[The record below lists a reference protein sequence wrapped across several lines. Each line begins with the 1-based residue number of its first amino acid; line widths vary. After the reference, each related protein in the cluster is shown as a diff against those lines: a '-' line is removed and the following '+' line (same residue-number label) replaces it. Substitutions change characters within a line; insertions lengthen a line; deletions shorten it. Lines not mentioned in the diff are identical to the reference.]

1 MGAHMKIFGFAGY
14 SGAGKTT
21 LIEQLIPLF
30 VADGLKV
37 SLIKQSHH
45 NFEIDQPGKDSH
57 RHRMAGCTEVL
68 LTSPHR
74 WALMHELRSEAE
86 PSLAAH
92 AERMSPCDLLLVE
105 GFKHEAIPKLEVH
118 RAVNG
123 KPLLFPADQHIVALA
138 SDVPVDCTLPR
149 LDINDVRG
157 IHDFIL
163 EYVSLNER

>member
-1 MGAHMKIFGFAGY
+1 MKIFGFAGY

-30 VADGLKV
+30 VADGLRV

-45 NFEIDQPGKDSH
+45 DFEIDQPGKDSH
-57 RHRMAGCTEVL
+57 RHRMAGCGEVL

-74 WALMHELRSEAE
+74 WALMHELRGKAE
-86 PSLAAH
+86 PSLACH

-123 KPLLFPADQHIVALA
+123 KPLLFPADAHIVALA

-149 LDINDVRG
+149 LKLDDVRG

>member
-1 MGAHMKIFGFAGY
+1 MKIFGFAGY

-21 LIEQLIPLF
+21 LIEQLIALF
-30 VADGLKV
+30 VADGLRV

-45 NFEIDQPGKDSH
+45 DFAIDQPGKDSH
-57 RHRMAGCTEVL
+57 RHRMAGCSEVL

-74 WALMHELRSEAE
+74 WALMHELRGAAE

-118 RAVNG
+118 RAVDG
-123 KPLLFPADQHIVALA
+123 KPLLFPDDAYIVALA
-138 SDVPVDCTLPR
+138 SDSHIGCTLPR
-149 LDINDVRG
+149 LDLNDVRG

-163 EYVSLNER
+163 KHVGLNER

>member
-1 MGAHMKIFGFAGY
+1 MKIFGFAGY

-30 VADGLKV
+30 VADGLRV

-45 NFEIDQPGKDSH
+45 DFEIDQPGKDSH
-57 RHRMAGCTEVL
+57 RHRMAGCSEVL

-74 WALMHELRSEAE
+74 WALMHELRGAAE
-86 PSLAAH
+86 PSLADH
-92 AERMSPCDLLLVE
+92 TDHMSPCDLLLVE
-105 GFKHEAIPKLEVH
+105 GFKHEAIPKLEVY

-123 KPLLFPADQHIVALA
+123 KPLLFPGDAHIVALA
-138 SDVPVDCTLPR
+138 SDVPVDCALPR
-149 LDINDVRG
+149 LELNDVRG

-163 EYVSLNER
+163 KHVGLNERQN

>member
-1 MGAHMKIFGFAGY
+1 MKIFGFAGY

-45 NFEIDQPGKDSH
+45 DFEIDQPGKDSH
-57 RHRMAGCTEVL
+57 RHRMAGCSEVL
-68 LTSPHR
+68 LTSPYR
-74 WALMHELRSEAE
+74 WALMHELRGSVE
-86 PSLAAH
+86 PGLAAH
-92 AERMSPCDLLLVE
+92 VERMSPCDLLLVE
-105 GFKHEAIPKLEVH
+105 GFKHEAIAKLEVH

-123 KPLLFPADQHIVALA
+123 KPLLFPEDAHIVALA
-138 SDVPVDCTLPR
+138 SDTPIDCTLPR
-149 LDINDVRG
+149 LALNDVRG

-163 EYVSLNER
+163 KHVGLNER